1 MLSRFRLSTTLARK
15 LEDLGVSPA
24 NVLSQAGLPPG
35 LFDQDKILVTTEELF
50 ALYRGLGEASHDP
63 AIGLKLG
70 AEQRVE
76 RYDAISIAA
85 VSAQSF
91 RDALQRLARYKQ
103 LTCPEALYVTERG
116 DECRVQFK
124 WLLAQETE
132 PPVLV
137 DLCFA
142 RVVGIARRGTG
153 EPVNPKRLELRRA
166 TGNRKMYEAHFGCAA
181 KFDARENRIVFAK
194 AELDRPFLTHNADL
208 FATVAPQL
216 EAELK
221 QALAS
226 KAIGEQVKGILKPLL
241 AGRRPGIE
249 DVARELRL
257 SPRTLQ
263 RRLAEDGATFQQLMQ
278 EARRELARHY
288 LLHSSLELNE
298 TAYLLGY
305 EDAHS
310 FFRAFHD
317 WEGSPPGEWRARHGR
332 SAHTHSRA
340 TCGVARAPSRKLHVL
355 FLRHGPPRKRNPR
368 ADRPLSDP
376 AQART
381 GGHGHRLRGRGP
393 EPGPA
398 PRPEDHH
405 PPR

>member
-1 MLSRFRLSTTLARK
+1 MTSRFRVATTLARK

-24 NVLSQAGLPPG
+24 DVLRQAGLPTG
-35 LFDQDKILVTTEELF
+35 LFDQERILVSTEELF
-50 ALYRGLGEASHDP
+50 ALYRGVGQASPDP

-70 AEQRVE
+70 TEPRIE
-76 RYDAISIAA
+76 RYDPIAIAA
-85 VSAQSF
+85 VSARSF

-103 LTCPEALYVTERG
+103 LTCPEELQVTERG
-116 DECRVQFK
+116 DECSVQFR
-124 WLLAQETE
+124 WLRAHETE
-132 PPVLV
+132 PPILV
-137 DLCFA
+137 DVCFA
-142 RVVGIARRGTG
+142 RVVDIARRGTG
-153 EPVNPKRLELRRA
+153 GPVTPRRLELREA
-166 TGNRKMYEAHFGCAA
+166 TANREMYEGHFGCPTE
-181 KFDARENRIVFAK
+181 FDAQQNTIVFAK
-194 AELDRPFLTHNADL
+194 ADLDRPFLTHNADL

-216 EAELK
+216 EAELA

-249 DVARELRL
+249 DVARELGL

-263 RRLAEDGATFQQLMQ
+263 RRLAEDGATFQQLLQ

-317 WEGSPPGEWRARHGR
+317 WEGSPPGEWRARH
-332 SAHTHSRA
+332 SR
-340 TCGVARAPSRKLHVL
+340 
-355 FLRHGPPRKRNPR
+355 PR
-368 ADRPLSDP
+368 ARPVALVAASRRHSQE
-376 AQART
+376 AK
-381 GGHGHRLRGRGP
+381 
-393 EPGPA
+393 
-398 PRPEDHH
+398 
-405 PPR
+405 

>member
-1 MLSRFRLSTTLARK
+1 MTSRFRVASTLARK
-15 LEDLGVSPA
+15 LEELGVLPA
-24 NVLSQAGLPPG
+24 DVLRQAGLPTG
-35 LFDQDKILVTTEELF
+35 LFDQERILVSTEELF
-50 ALYRGLGEASHDP
+50 ALYRGLGQASPDP

-70 AEQRVE
+70 TEPRIE
-76 RYDAISIAA
+76 RYDPIVIAA
-85 VSAQSF
+85 VSARSF

-103 LTCPEALYVTERG
+103 LTCPEELHLAERG
-116 DECRVQFK
+116 DECRVQFR

-137 DLCFA
+137 DVCFA
-142 RVVGIARRGTG
+142 RVLDIARRGTG
-153 EPVNPKRLELRRA
+153 GPVRPRRLELRGA
-166 TGNRKMYEAHFGCAA
+166 TGSREMYEAHFGCPA
-181 KFDARENRIVFAK
+181 KFDARENTIVFAK
-194 AELDRPFLTHNADL
+194 ADLDRPFLTHNADL

-216 EAELK
+216 EVELS

-263 RRLAEDGATFQQLMQ
+263 RRLAEDGATFQQLLQ

-288 LLHSSLELNE
+288 LLHSSLELNQ

-317 WEGSPPGEWRARHGR
+317 WEGSPPGEWRERHARSQR
-332 SAHTHSRA
+332 SRP
-340 TCGVARAPSRKLHVL
+340 VA
-355 FLRHGPPRKRNPR
+355 
-368 ADRPLSDP
+368 P
-376 AQART
+376 AV
-381 GGHGHRLRGRGP
+381 
-393 EPGPA
+393 
-398 PRPEDHH
+398 
-405 PPR
+405 